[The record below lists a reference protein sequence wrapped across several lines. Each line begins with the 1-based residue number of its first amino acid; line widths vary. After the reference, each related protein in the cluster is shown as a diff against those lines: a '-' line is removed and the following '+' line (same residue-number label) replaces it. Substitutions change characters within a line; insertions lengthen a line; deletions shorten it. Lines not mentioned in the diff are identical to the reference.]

1 MKYYIVQYKEHF
13 IRLVLS
19 ILGILFV
26 FFFSYSTSPLYPD
39 YYGGDSAQF
48 LTIGKEWM
56 LGTNL
61 ALLLSNPFFQ

>member
-26 FFFSYSTSPLYPD
+26 FFFSYSTSPSYNVK
-39 YYGGDSAQF
+39 S
-48 LTIGKEWM
+48 
-56 LGTNL
+56 
-61 ALLLSNPFFQ
+61 